1 MTTALPP
8 GPVMTVPLL
17 GGLPLACG
25 KYLEQAYLTALPW
38 ADRWKYDDLDIVTGI
53 YLVTDTDGRLRWLG
67 QASRDDDLLGRL
79 DDHDRNAAK
88 RAVFARVRV
97 LHLHDNTP
105 LPALN
110 AIEGKCADLLGTRQI
125 MKPRRWPPAD
135 GWASLVA

>member
-1 MTTALPP
+1 
-8 GPVMTVPLL
+8 MTVPLL

-25 KYLEQAYLTALPW
+25 KYLKQAYLTALPW

-79 DDHDRNAAK
+79 GDHDRNSVK
-88 RAVFARVRV
+88 RAVFAKVRV
-97 LHLHDNTP
+97 LHLHDHTP
-105 LPALN
+105 LLALD
-110 AIEGKCADLLGTRQI
+110 AIEGKCADLLGARQV
-125 MKPRRWPPAD
+125 MKPRRWPSAD